1 MNYVSYHKRTRL
13 VKRLEDIIEVGDFSD
28 MNSPYYVFFPQDG
41 TNYLLS
47 AQLYTHENEPI
58 SFGDFYNYVSYK
70 SPKSITRILTQLIT
84 GVRDSISFSKGS
96 LSDEYSLNFILKDIV
111 FTYYLI
117 ELRLNGELFGCVKL
131 VAVPPVSLNALYHE
145 TSTRGVAD
153 ILTSVVKQNYSS
165 KEDLTNLGNQLYL
178 LSKENQYLVG
188 YRTEL

>member
-1 MNYVSYHKRTRL
+1 
-13 VKRLEDIIEVGDFSD
+13 
-28 MNSPYYVFFPQDG
+28 MNSPYYVFLPQDG
-41 TNYLLS
+41 FNFLLS
-47 AQLYTHENEPI
+47 AQLYTHENELI

-117 ELRLNGELFGCVKL
+117 ELRLNGELFGCIKL
-131 VAVPPVSLNALYHE
+131 MVIPPVSLNALYHE
-145 TSTRGVAD
+145 ISTRGIAD

-178 LSKENQYLVG
+178 LSKENQQLVG